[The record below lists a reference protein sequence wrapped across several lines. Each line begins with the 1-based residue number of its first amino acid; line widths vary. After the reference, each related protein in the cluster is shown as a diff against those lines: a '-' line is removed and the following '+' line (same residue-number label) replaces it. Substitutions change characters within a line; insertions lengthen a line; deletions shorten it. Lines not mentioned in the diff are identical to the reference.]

1 MQRMDYMYGLPQ
13 AQMAAPVVLVRAL
26 VRAQTGKTAG
36 RAADL
41 LVAQGPMDSMV
52 APAGSAQA

>member
-1 MQRMDYMYGLPQ
+1 MGCMYGLPQ
-13 AQMAAPVVLVRAL
+13 AQMAAPVVLVLAP

>member
-13 AQMAAPVVLVRAL
+13 AQMVAPAVLVRAL
-26 VRAQTGKTAG
+26 TGKTAG

-41 LVAQGPMDSMV
+41 LVVQGPMDLMV